1 MRLTHLTRILSALL
15 VFSFSLPAFAATAPA
30 AAAKLPAAAGNVVTE
45 AAVRGVIS
53 DYLMQKAS
61 ALAAEVTVKKIGY
74 YGDLKLP
81 AGTVS
86 YDVVAPDRWEG
97 YGPASVALVV
107 RVDGQVKRNQTVQ
120 VEVEALTEMVV
131 AARTLERGEVLSA
144 SDLALARRDLNQVHG
159 SYMKA
164 IDEAV
169 GLRMKTTLRANTP
182 LRRDNLERPPLVKS
196 GQLVTIL
203 AENEVVRV
211 TASGRAKG
219 AGALGDVIMVQ
230 NLSSQKDIAARV
242 LDATTV
248 KVDF

>member
-1 MRLTHLTRILSALL
+1 MRLTHLTRILPALI
-15 VFSFSLPAFAATAPA
+15 VFSLSLPAFAAIAPV
-30 AAAKLPAAAGNVVTE
+30 AAAKLPAPAGNVVSE
-45 AAVRGVIS
+45 ATVRGAIS

-61 ALAAEVTVKKIGY
+61 GLAADVTVKKIGY
-74 YGDLKLP
+74 YGEMRLP
-81 AGTVS
+81 AGNVS
-86 YDVVAPDRWEG
+86 FDVVAPERWEG

-144 SDLALARRDLNQVHG
+144 SDLTLVRRDLSQVRG
-159 SYMKA
+159 SYLKSV
-164 IDEAV
+164 DEVV
-169 GLRMKTTLRANTP
+169 GLRVKTTLRANTP
-182 LRRDNLERPPLVKS
+182 LRRDNLEKLPLVKS

-203 AENEVVRV
+203 AENDVVRI
-211 TASGRAKG
+211 TATGRAKG
-219 AGALGDVIMVQ
+219 AGAMGDVIMVQ